1 MSTQAVQSPPRL
13 LRRASLADG
22 EQIRAETR
30 ATKLYYFP
38 GPIIVL
44 LLVLGIDYAA
54 TASRYSWLPA
64 VPTLTPFFSAL
75 PSVGGMTGATYA
87 LGFFLILTLVV
98 LLVLAFRYYRWIR
111 TVYAVT
117 SSRVIVQTGVFAREF
132 HEIPIN
138 QVRGIDVHQTFVQ
151 RLLGYGTIRLS
162 SEGGARVGNEDW
174 VGVPDPFN
182 FQRVIETA
190 SQNITRGQAPPMA
203 HPDGPARV
211 PPVVPS

>member
-1 MSTQAVQSPPRL
+1 VPHL

-30 ATKLYYFP
+30 ATKLSYFP
-38 GPIIVL
+38 GPVVAL
-44 LLVLGIDYAA
+44 LLFLGLDYAA
-54 TASRYSWLPA
+54 AASRYSWLPA
-64 VPTLTPFFSAL
+64 VPALTSFFSAL
-75 PSVGGMTGATYA
+75 PTVGGMSGATDA
-87 LGFFLILTLVV
+87 LDLFLLLTLVV
-98 LLVLAFRYYRWIR
+98 LLLLVFRYYEWIR

-117 SSRVIVQTGVFAREF
+117 SSRVIIQKGVFAREF

-138 QVRGIDVHQTFVQ
+138 QVRGIDVRQTFAQ

-190 SQNITRGQAPPMA
+190 SQNISRGLAPPMA
-203 HPDGPARV
+203 HPEAPAHA
-211 PPVVPS
+211 PPVVPG